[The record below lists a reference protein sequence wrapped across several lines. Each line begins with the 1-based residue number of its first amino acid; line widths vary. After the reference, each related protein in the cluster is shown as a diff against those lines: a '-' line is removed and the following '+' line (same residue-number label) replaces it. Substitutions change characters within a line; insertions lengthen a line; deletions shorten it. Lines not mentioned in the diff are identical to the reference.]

1 MKASRIL
8 GFFLITA
15 FWLASAGFGDAQTY
29 PNKPIRMI
37 VPFAAGGSNDVVGRA
52 LAKAMGKDLK
62 VNIVVEN
69 ITTGNTKLGTL
80 EVVKSDPDGYTLLF
94 AGHKALMGYYYSG
107 TYETKVW
114 EQMALMGQ
122 SGEQP
127 YGFLETRVES
137 PFKSWADLVKAA
149 KQNPGKLTCG
159 GPGAGGLMNLIALE
173 TAKAA
178 GIEIRYVPFAGAG
191 PSGTAVLG
199 GHVDYR
205 VCLVGEALPNIRAG
219 KTRGLGIS
227 YPNRI
232 PELPDVPTFK
242 EMGIAF
248 VDFPLTLS
256 YDLWGPAKLPP
267 AIQTTLAKA
276 LEKATKDPDYAQF
289 CQKISYFPVYK
300 DGQALQGDIKLFDE
314 KVGTKLA
321 AFYKK

>member
-1 MKASRIL
+1 MKAKFFAIL
-8 GFFLITA
+8 LCLIFLGAGSIDGF
-15 FWLASAGFGDAQTY
+15 AQAY
-29 PNKPIRMI
+29 PTKPIRII
-37 VPFAAGGSNDVVGRA
+37 VPFAAGGSNDLVGRA
-52 LAKAMGKDLK
+52 LAKAMSKDLK

-80 EVVKSDPDGYTLLF
+80 EVVKSDPDGYNLLF

-114 EQMALMGQ
+114 EQMSLMGQ

-137 PFKSWADLVKAA
+137 PFKNWGDLANFA

-159 GPGAGGLMNLIALE
+159 GPGAGGLMNLIAQE
-173 TAKAA
+173 TARAA
-178 GIEIRYVPFAGAG
+178 GIDIRYVPFAGAG

-205 VCLVGEALPNIRAG
+205 VCLVAEALPNIRAG
-219 KTRGLGIS
+219 KTRGLAIS

-232 PELPDVPTFK
+232 AELPEVPTFK
-242 EMGIAF
+242 ELGIAF

-256 YDLWGPAKLPP
+256 YDLWGPLKLPQS
-267 AIQTTLAKA
+267 IQDTLAKA
-276 LEKATKDPDYAQF
+276 LQKAIQDPDYVQF
-289 CQKISYFPVYK
+289 CKRISYFPVYK
-300 DGQALQGDIKLFDE
+300 DSKALQADIKLFDE